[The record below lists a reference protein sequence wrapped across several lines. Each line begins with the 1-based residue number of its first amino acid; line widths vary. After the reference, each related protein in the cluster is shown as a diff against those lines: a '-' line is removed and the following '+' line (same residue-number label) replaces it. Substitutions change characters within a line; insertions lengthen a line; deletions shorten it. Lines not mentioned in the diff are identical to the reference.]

1 MSLKPGDEIP
11 DVSEYLVME
20 VESSALDFDEFL
32 DWLFV
37 LVHVNQ
43 EEVLGILRMATEI
56 VVD

>member
-1 MSLKPGDEIP
+1 VSLKPGDEIP